1 MSKASKRMSDW
12 IRRAAG
18 LAVAEAPTETAHSHR
33 RQRPNPTAAQRMNA
47 WIRNHGKK
55 DGDA

>member
-18 LAVAEAPTETAHSHR
+18 LVVAEPPTEPPT
-33 RQRPNPTAAQRMNA
+33 PPTPETEPTAAQRMNA

-55 DGDA
+55 EGNA